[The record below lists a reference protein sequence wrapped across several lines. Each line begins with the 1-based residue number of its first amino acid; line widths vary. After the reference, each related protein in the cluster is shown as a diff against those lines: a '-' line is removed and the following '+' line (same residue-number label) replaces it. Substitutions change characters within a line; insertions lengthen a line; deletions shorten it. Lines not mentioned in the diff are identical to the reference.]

1 MSETVD
7 FLILQVEAL
16 KKENQRLNDELGKLK
31 TAAFETRLSDST
43 FCNPEE
49 IEVVYELISK
59 QL

>member
-1 MSETVD
+1 MSETIN

-43 FCNPEE
+43 FCNPEQ
-49 IEVVYELISK
+49 IEVTY
-59 QL
+59 QLVTPN